1 MNVPMSKPTTEVPL
15 LKIEDLRTYFY
26 SRVKR
31 AFVRSVDGVDLE
43 VMRGETLGIVGES
56 GSGKSVTM
64 LSSMGLVTA
73 TPGVVTG
80 KVTFHDEAPLNLL
93 QGLEENVTLEHR
105 NGRIMR
111 VAKDNP
117 AWQKQSDRNLKGIR
131 GGKIS
136 MIFQNPRAALNPFE
150 TVGTQIAETVRL
162 HTAIKGA
169 AEARDKALYWLEQV
183 RIDSPRLRFDNHP
196 YGLSGGMSQRA
207 MIAMALAA
215 EPRMLIADEPTTG
228 LDATIQARIVDLLD
242 DLKARLGMT
251 MVLISHDI
259 GVISRLSDR
268 IAVMYGGR
276 VMENG
281 PAAQVLDEHAAGHP
295 YTRALLSSTP
305 RPENVLASGH
315 LPAIEGEV
323 LDTINVP
330 PGCRFKAR
338 CQRITDA
345 VRPRCESQEPDL
357 FETGPGHCIRCW
369 LYAPK

>member
-1 MNVPMSKPTTEVPL
+1 MNAPRTDAPL
-15 LKIEDLRTYFY
+15 LRIEDLRTYFY

-43 VMRGETLGIVGES
+43 VRRGETLGIVGES

-64 LSSMGLVTA
+64 LSAMGLVTTA
-73 TPGVVTG
+73 PGVIGG
-80 KVTFHDEAPLNLL
+80 KVIFHDEAPRDLL
-93 QGLEENVTLEHR
+93 EGLDRNVRLER
-105 NGRIMR
+105 RDGRIMQ
-111 VAKDNP
+111 VAKDNQ
-117 AWQKQSDRNLKGIR
+117 AWQKQADRNLRGIR

-150 TVGTQIAETVRL
+150 TVGKQITEAVRL
-162 HTAIKGA
+162 HTGVKSA
-169 AEARDKALYWLEQV
+169 AEAREKALHWLEEV
-183 RIDSPRLRFDNHP
+183 RIDTPRLRFDNHP

-276 VMENG
+276 VMETG
-281 PAAQVLDEHAAGHP
+281 PAADVLDERADGHP

-305 RPENVLASGH
+305 RPENVLPSGH

-330 PGCRFKAR
+330 PGCRFRAR
-338 CQRITDA
+338 CQRINDS

-357 FETGPGHCIRCW
+357 FEISPGRRIRCW
-369 LYAPK
+369 LYAQP

>member
-1 MNVPMSKPTTEVPL
+1 MSSQAL
-15 LKIEDLRTYFY
+15 LRIEDLRTYFY

-64 LSSMGLVTA
+64 LSAMGLVTA
-73 TPGVVTG
+73 APGVISGRVL
-80 KVTFHDEAPLNLL
+80 FHDGESLDLL
-93 QGLEENVTLEHR
+93 QGLGNHVTLERR
-105 NGRIMR
+105 NGRIMQ
-111 VAKDNP
+111 VAKDNQ
-117 AWQKQSDRNLKGIR
+117 AWQKQADRNLKGVR

-136 MIFQNPRAALNPFE
+136 MIFQNPKMALNPFE
-150 TVGTQIAETVRL
+150 SVGQQIAEAVRL
-162 HTAIKGA
+162 HTGVKGR
-169 AEARDKALYWLEQV
+169 AEAKDKALYWLEQV
-183 RIDSPRLRFDNHP
+183 RIDSPRLRYDN
-196 YGLSGGMSQRA
+196 YAFGLSGGMSQRA

-215 EPRMLIADEPTTG
+215 EPHMLIADEPTTG

-276 VMENG
+276 VMETG
-281 PAAQVLDEHAAGHP
+281 PTSEVLDEHADGHP
-295 YTRALLSSTP
+295 YTRALLASTP
-305 RPENVLASGH
+305 RPENVTAGGR

-330 PGCRFKAR
+330 SGCRFLAR
-338 CQRITDA
+338 CRRVTDGMRA
-345 VRPRCESQEPDL
+345 RCEAQEPEL
-357 FETGPGHCIRCW
+357 FEIAQGRRIRCW
-369 LYAPK
+369 LYSPE

>member
-1 MNVPMSKPTTEVPL
+1 MSEQMNKPPL
-15 LKIEDLRTYFY
+15 LRIEDLRTYFY

-43 VMRGETLGIVGES
+43 VMHGETLGIVGES

-64 LSSMGLVTA
+64 LSAMGLVTT
-73 TPGVVTG
+73 TPGVITG
-80 KVTFHDEAPLNLL
+80 KVTFHDESPKDLL
-93 QGLEENVTLEHR
+93 EGLDANVKLER
-105 NGRIMR
+105 REGRIMR
-111 VAKDNP
+111 VAKDNQL
-117 AWQKQSDRNLKGIR
+117 WQKQADRNLKGVR

-150 TVGTQIAETVRL
+150 TVGKQIAEAVRL
-162 HTAIKGA
+162 HTNIKGA
-169 AEARDKALYWLEQV
+169 AEAKEKAMYWLEQV
-183 RIDSPRLRFDNHP
+183 RIDSPRMRYGNHP

-215 EPRMLIADEPTTG
+215 EPKMLIADEPTTG

-276 VMENG
+276 VMETG
-281 PAAQVLDEHAAGHP
+281 PAAEVLDEHAEGHP

-338 CQRITDA
+338 CQRINDT
-345 VRPRCESQEPDL
+345 VRPHCESQEPEL
-357 FETGPGHCIRCW
+357 FELGSDRRIRCW

>member
-1 MNVPMSKPTTEVPL
+1 MSAQPL
-15 LKIEDLRTYFY
+15 LRIEDLRTYFY
-26 SRVKR
+26 SRAKH
-31 AFVRSVDGVDLE
+31 AFVRSVDGVDLT
-43 VMRGETLGIVGES
+43 VARGETLGIVGES

-64 LSSMGLVTA
+64 LSAMGLVTA
-73 TPGVVTG
+73 APGVVTG
-80 KVTFHDEAPLNLL
+80 RVTFHDEAPLELL
-93 QGLEENVTLEHR
+93 QGLDGCVEIER
-105 NGRIMR
+105 RDGRIMS
-111 VAKDNP
+111 VAKDNR
-117 AWQKQSDRNLKGIR
+117 AWQKRAERNLQGVR

-136 MIFQNPRAALNPFE
+136 MIFQNPKMALNPFE
-150 TVGTQIAETVRL
+150 TVGQQIAESVRL
-162 HTAIKGA
+162 HTGMKSQ

-183 RIDSPRLRFDNHP
+183 RIDSPRLRYDNHP
-196 YGLSGGMSQRA
+196 FGLSGGMSQRA

-276 VMENG
+276 VMETG
-281 PAAQVLDEHAAGHP
+281 PTAEVLDEHADGHP
-295 YTRALLSSTP
+295 YTRALLASIP
-305 RPENVLASGH
+305 RPENVTSNGR

-330 PGCRFKAR
+330 SGCRFRAR
-338 CQRITDA
+338 CQRVNDT
-345 VRPRCESQEPDL
+345 VRVRCESQEPEL
-357 FETGPGHCIRCW
+357 FEIAAGRQIRCW
-369 LYAPK
+369 LYSPQ

>member
-1 MNVPMSKPTTEVPL
+1 MTTPAAPPPL
-15 LKIEDLRTYFY
+15 LSIEDLRTYFY

-43 VMRGETLGIVGES
+43 VRRGETLGIVGES

-64 LSSMGLVTA
+64 LSAMGLVTA
-73 TPGVVTG
+73 GPGVVSG
-80 KVTFHDEAPLNLL
+80 KVTFHDEAPRNLL
-93 QGLEENVTLEHR
+93 EGLERNVSIKRRE
-105 NGRIMR
+105 GRIMQ
-111 VAKDNP
+111 VAKDNQ
-117 AWQKQSDRNLKGIR
+117 AWQKQADRNLRGVR

-150 TVGTQIAETVRL
+150 TIGKQIAEAVRL
-162 HTAIKGA
+162 HTGVKSA
-169 AEARDKALYWLEQV
+169 AEAREKALYWLEQV

-242 DLKARLGMT
+242 DLKVRLGMT

-276 VMENG
+276 VMEAG
-281 PAAQVLDEHAAGHP
+281 PASEVLDEHAEGHP

-305 RPENVLASGH
+305 RPENVLPTGH

-330 PGCRFKAR
+330 AGCRFKAR
-338 CQRITDA
+338 CQRINDG
-345 VRPRCESQEPDL
+345 VRPRCESHEPDL
-357 FETGPGHCIRCW
+357 IEIAPGRHIRCW
-369 LYAPK
+369 LYAQQ

>member
-1 MNVPMSKPTTEVPL
+1 MSNSPL
-15 LKIEDLRTYFY
+15 LRIEDLRTYFY

-43 VMRGETLGIVGES
+43 VVRGETLGIVGES

-64 LSSMGLVTA
+64 LSSMGLVT
-73 TPGVVTG
+73 TGPGVVTG
-80 KVTFHDEAPLNLL
+80 KVTFHDGEPKNLL
-93 QGLEENVTLEHR
+93 EGLDANVKLER
-105 NGRIMR
+105 RDGRIMR
-111 VAKDNP
+111 VSKDNQ
-117 AWQKQSDRNLKGIR
+117 AWQKQADRNLKGIR

-150 TVGTQIAETVRL
+150 TIGKQIAEAVRL
-162 HTAIKGA
+162 HTGVTGA
-169 AEARDKALYWLEQV
+169 AEAREKALHWLEQV
-183 RIDSPRLRFDNHP
+183 RIDSPRLRYDNHP

-215 EPRMLIADEPTTG
+215 EPQMLIADEPTTG

-276 VMENG
+276 VMETG
-281 PAAQVLDEHAAGHP
+281 PAAEVLDDHAEGHP

-305 RPENVLASGH
+305 RPENVTASGH

-338 CQRITDA
+338 CQRMHDG
-345 VRPRCESQEPDL
+345 VRPRCESQEPEL
-357 FETGPGHCIRCW
+357 FEIAPGRRIRCW
-369 LYAPK
+369 IYAPR